1 MSENL
6 GTLQSMSSDHNGIKP
21 EIYNRKDLQN
31 PLAVGDETAH
41 F

>member
-1 MSENL
+1 MSENI
-6 GTLQSMSSDHNGIKP
+6 GILQNTSSDHNGIKP
-21 EIYNRKDLQN
+21 EIYNWKDLQN